1 MPLNTEAFARC
12 VNLSPQACYILEHGL
27 APYADLAQHLTL
39 EDALNLIEH
48 HRVSQHNKALM
59 EELLN
64 EFSNSR

>member
-48 HRVSQHNKALM
+48 HQVSQHNKALM
-59 EELLN
+59 KELED
-64 EFSNSR
+64 EFRNSR